1 MLIKNGRE
9 RFSAF
14 FFAFFKSIQYICR
27 VKPYCDMDFDIVE
40 LMDYTG
46 LKAHISSLVVN
57 NEENTLMR
65 HLMRKHNK
73 CV

>member
-1 MLIKNGRE
+1 
-9 RFSAF
+9 
-14 FFAFFKSIQYICR
+14 
-27 VKPYCDMDFDIVE
+27 MDFDIVE

-46 LKAHISSLVVN
+46 PKAHIYSLVVN

>member
-1 MLIKNGRE
+1 MLIKKRQE
-9 RFSAF
+9 KFSAV
-14 FFAFFKSIQYICR
+14 FFAFYKSIQYICR

-46 LKAHISSLVVN
+46 PKAHIYSLVVN